1 MKKPQKNNK
10 SGETGIFLIERAKPW
25 VAQLYVNKVRVMHKS
40 FATFEE
46 AKAARDAVKKEYA

>member
-25 VAQLYVNKVRVMHKS
+25 VAQLYVNKKRVMHKS

-46 AKAARDAVKKEYA
+46 AKAARDAAKKEYA

>member
-1 MKKPQKNNK
+1 MTQPRKNNK

-40 FATFEE
+40 FATFDE